1 MRFRMPA
8 RNTGNPYSTIKSVE
22 KAQELL
28 DLAFSRSMKIKPPYI
43 RGGTKLQRQI
53 EFEKNR
59 VNTAA
64 NVLSDRLHRMVNQF
78 PTIDMIHPFYTELT
92 DILVGTDQL
101 KRSLGRIYGT
111 IDVIRHIAADI
122 IMNINESNEKEE
134 IKQWRGRAFGRLSD
148 LIYRLRP
155 DLGHLE
161 KARETLAILPGFDP
175 IKPCVVV
182 AGVPNVG
189 KSSFV
194 SAATSGKPEIAAYPF
209 TTKKLVFGH
218 INFGF
223 LQVQFCDTPG
233 LLDRS
238 LSERNPIELQAIAAL
253 KHISDVLLIVI
264 DPSIAATYTLDDQ
277 LELVDEFTD
286 FYPGAELMIIINK
299 VDLLDEKKLVEVRQK
314 VRTFL
319 EDYGLSEEEIEAT
332 PFISSFASEDI
343 NSVKLMIEH
352 LVKNKVLKSSKF
364 RNMVNPTIAED
375 QYLLE
380 ELPEDYKFTGDK
392 RR

>member
-1 MRFRMPA
+1 MSA
-8 RNTGNPYSTIKSVE
+8 RNTGNPYATIKSVE

-28 DLAFSRSMKIKPPYI
+28 DMAFSKSMKIKPPYI

-64 NVLSDRLHRMVNQF
+64 NVLADRLHRMVNQF

-92 DILVGTDQL
+92 DILVGTNQL

-111 IDVIRHIAADI
+111 IDVIRGVAAEI
-122 IMNINESNEKEE
+122 IMNINECTDKDE
-134 IKQWRGRAFGRLSD
+134 IKAWRGRAFGRLSD

-155 DLGHLE
+155 DLAHLE
-161 KARETLAILPGFDP
+161 KARTTLAVLPGFDP

-194 SAATSGKPEIAAYPF
+194 SAATSGKPEVAAYPF

-238 LSERNPIELQAIAAL
+238 LRERNDIELQAIAAL

-264 DPSIAATYTLDDQ
+264 DPSIAATYTLEQQ
-277 LELVDEFTD
+277 LELVEEFTD
-286 FYPGAELMIIINK
+286 FYPGAELMVIVNK
-299 VDLLDEKKLVEVRQK
+299 VDLLDDDTRAEVEEK
-314 VRTFL
+314 VRGFL
-319 EDYGLSEEEIEAT
+319 ADYGLSDEEIEGT

-343 NSVKLMIEH
+343 GRVKLMIEH

-364 RNMVNPTIAED
+364 KDMVNPQIAED

-380 ELPEDYKFTGDK
+380 ELPEDHDFI
-392 RR
+392 R